1 MLRALIVSFVLFVAS
16 PAFAGPIAV
25 VDFQR
30 AVTETDQ
37 GKAAQKKIDD
47 MYETRR
53 AEIERMQRDLEKQIQ
68 DFQARA
74 MILSDE
80 ARAEQEQQLMLKQQ
94 QFQQRSM
101 QYEVELQQTYS
112 TLLADLDQKM
122 RALAAT
128 IAKDKGYDL
137 VLDSAVVVYMGG
149 SVVDMTSELVARY
162 NKTHKQ

>member
-1 MLRALIVSFVLFVAS
+1 MLRALIACLVLLAAS
-16 PAFAGPIAV
+16 PAFAGAIAV

-37 GKAAQKKIDD
+37 GKAAQKKIDT

-53 AEIERMQRDLEKQIQ
+53 AEIQRMQQDLEKQVQ

-80 ARAEQEQQLMLKQQ
+80 ARAEQERQLMLKQQ
-94 QFQQRSM
+94 QFQERSM

-122 RALAAT
+122 RSLSAT
-128 IAKDKGYDL
+128 IAKEKGYDL
-137 VLDSAVVVYMGG
+137 VIDSAVVVHMGG
-149 SVVDMTSELVARY
+149 SVVDMTPILVERY

>member
-1 MLRALIVSFVLFVAS
+1 
-16 PAFAGPIAV
+16 
-25 VDFQR
+25 
-30 AVTETDQ
+30 Q

>member
-1 MLRALIVSFVLFVAS
+1 MLRALIACFVLLAAT

-47 MYETRR
+47 MYESRR
-53 AEIERMQRDLEKQIQ
+53 GEIERMQSDLEKQIQ

-74 MILSDE
+74 MILSDQ

-94 QFQQRSM
+94 QFQKRSM

-112 TLLADLDQKM
+112 TLLAELDQKM
-122 RALAAT
+122 RALSVT
-128 IAKDKGYDL
+128 IAKEKGYDL
-137 VLDSAVVVYMGG
+137 VIDSAVVVHVGG
-149 SVVDMTSELVARY
+149 AVVDMTNELVARY

>member
-1 MLRALIVSFVLFVAS
+1 GGMSPGGALRRSPSDREGNMLRALIACFVLLAAT

-47 MYETRR
+47 MYESRR
-53 AEIERMQRDLEKQIQ
+53 GEIERMQSDLEKQIQ

-74 MILSDE
+74 MILSDQ

-94 QFQQRSM
+94 QFQ
-101 QYEVELQQTYS
+101 
-112 TLLADLDQKM
+112 K
-122 RALAAT
+122 
-128 IAKDKGYDL
+128 
-137 VLDSAVVVYMGG
+137 
-149 SVVDMTSELVARY
+149 
-162 NKTHKQ
+162 